1 MSTLTAPRNGP
12 PLVAPGTRLLGEV
25 ITWACGGVKV
35 KHLDLVNALRDAGLD
50 DGVAREL
57 APRHAFTRACKKLAQ
72 ARIIRQ
78 VAEDNKSITFQFTAE
93 RKEGDRYEYELETLL
108 TLDKD
113 TGTVRCALAGL
124 ATLAQE
130 ELDRC
135 IEARTGGDVTRIVQR
150 LFERKADL
158 FPIRPA
164 GGAYFVPQEHAAF
177 VEKVQAF
184 LGKLNGQLLR
194 FPVPAGTAEGDRSVK
209 EAVASGL
216 SVLIAEHRQAVEG
229 FGADTR
235 DGTLERAA
243 ERIRLTKFKIEQYTA
258 YLAEEKTRL
267 ERELATA
274 AQQLRSKVEQIAA
287 GRDGTASS

>member
-25 ITWACGGVKV
+25 ITWTCGGIKV
-35 KHLDLVNALRDAGLD
+35 RHLDLVNALRDAGLD
-50 DGVAREL
+50 EGVAREL
-57 APRHAFTRACKKLAQ
+57 APRHAFTRACRKLAQ

-78 VAEDNKSITFQFTAE
+78 VSEDAKTITFQFTSE

-108 TLDKD
+108 SLDKD
-113 TGTVRCALAGL
+113 SGRVRCALAGL

-158 FPIRPA
+158 FPIRPQ
-164 GGAYFVPQEHAAF
+164 GGCYFVPQQHAGF
-177 VEKVQAF
+177 TDKVQAF
-184 LGKLNGQLLR
+184 LGKINGTMGR
-194 FPVPAGTAEGDRSVK
+194 FPVPAGTTEGDRSVK

-216 SVLIAEHRQAVEG
+216 SALIAEHRQAVEG

-243 ERIRLTKFKIEQYTA
+243 ERIRLTKFKVESYAA
-258 YLAEEKTRL
+258 YLAEEKTRV
-267 ERELATA
+267 ERELADA
-274 AQQLRSKVEQIAA
+274 SKELRKKVEQITAD
-287 GRDGTASS
+287 RDGAAS